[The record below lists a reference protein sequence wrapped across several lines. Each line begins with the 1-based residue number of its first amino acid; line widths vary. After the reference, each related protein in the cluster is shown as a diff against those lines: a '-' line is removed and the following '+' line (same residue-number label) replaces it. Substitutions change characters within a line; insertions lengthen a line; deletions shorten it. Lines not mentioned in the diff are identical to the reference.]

1 MWIQIMFFNNVGALR
16 DPNTEFSHY
25 EIIRNLTEDGAARRG
40 GDDGSNGGARVFLA
54 IPWAEPR
61 FGHAGGFL
69 L

>member
-1 MWIQIMFFNNVGALR
+1 MFFSNVGALR

-25 EIIRNLTEDGAARRG
+25 ETIRNLTKNG
-40 GDDGSNGGARVFLA
+40 GDGGSNGGARVFLA